1 MTAPTSHHPHQA
13 GRRCVATIL
22 SCLALLAGLWSI
34 DLPAPS
40 WIDPS
45 GEVSAGLV
53 DLLAAGLRVAASA
66 LLLYLTL
73 AAALNLALTVVLQR
87 RPGGAAPLDVVRR
100 VTRWTPHWL
109 AAATVSAVVGSGALA
124 PGMAAASD
132 GPAGSG
138 MSDHHD
144 VVMELV
150 EPDPSDGSAPRT
162 MLPWADTERRLP
174 PPPRIDVVDPELR
187 ADAPTMPTA
196 PATRP
201 APTMTTLANEHIV
214 RPGEHF
220 WSIAEQVV
228 AERGLDSDVATY
240 WNALVE
246 ANRAILIDPDN
257 PDLLHPGQVL
267 RLP

>member
-1 MTAPTSHHPHQA
+1 
-13 GRRCVATIL
+13 
-22 SCLALLAGLWSI
+22 
-34 DLPAPS
+34 
-40 WIDPS
+40 
-45 GEVSAGLV
+45 VSSGLV

-73 AAALNLALTVVLQR
+73 AAALNLALVVALST
-87 RPGGAAPLDVVRR
+87 RPGGDARLGVVRR
-100 VTRWTPHWL
+100 VTRWTPRWL
-109 AAATVSAVVGSGALA
+109 AAATVSAIVGSGALA
-124 PGMAAASD
+124 PGTAAATG

-138 MSDHHD
+138 ASDGRD
-144 VVMELV
+144 VVLELV
-150 EPDPSDGSAPRT
+150 EPEPSDGAAPRT

-187 ADAPTMPTA
+187 ADAPSA
-196 PATRP
+196 SAARP
-201 APTMTTLANEHIV
+201 APPVAAVAAVATVATEHV
-214 RPGEHF
+214 VQPGEHF

-228 AERGLDSDVATY
+228 AERRLDTSVATY
-240 WNALVE
+240 WNALVT

>member
-1 MTAPTSHHPHQA
+1 MTAPTSHHPTQA
-13 GRRCVATIL
+13 SHRCVATIL

-34 DLPAPS
+34 DLPATT

-45 GEVSAGLV
+45 GEVSSGLV

-73 AAALNLALTVVLQR
+73 AAALNLALVVVLR
-87 RPGGAAPLDVVRR
+87 TRPGGAAPLGVVRR
-100 VTRWTPHWL
+100 VTRWTPRWL
-109 AAATVSAVVGSGALA
+109 AAATVSAIVGSGALA
-124 PGMAAASD
+124 PSMAAATD

-138 MSDHHD
+138 PTDHRD
-144 VVMELV
+144 VVLELV
-150 EPDPSDGSAPRT
+150 EPEPSGGAAPRT
-162 MLPWADTERRLP
+162 MLPWADAEQRLP
-174 PPPRIDVVDPELR
+174 PPPRIEVVDPELR
-187 ADAPTMPTA
+187 ADAPTASTS
-196 PATRP
+196 RP
-201 APTMTTLANEHIV
+201 APTATTMANEHVV

-228 AERGLDSDVATY
+228 AERGLDIDVATY
-240 WNALVE
+240 WNALVA
-246 ANRAILIDPDN
+246 ANRANLIDPDN

>member
-1 MTAPTSHHPHQA
+1 MTAPASHHPHQA

-34 DLPAPS
+34 ELPATA

-45 GEVSAGLV
+45 GEVSSGLV
-53 DLLAAGLRVAASA
+53 GLLAAGLRVTASA

-73 AAALNLALTVVLQR
+73 AAALNLALVVALST
-87 RPGGAAPLDVVRR
+87 RPGGDARLGAVRR
-100 VTRWTPHWL
+100 VTRWTPRWL
-109 AAATVSAVVGSGALA
+109 AAATVSAIVGSGALA
-124 PGMAAASD
+124 PGMAAATD
-132 GPAGSG
+132 GPAGSSA
-138 MSDHHD
+138 SDHRD
-144 VVMELV
+144 VVLELV
-150 EPDPSDGSAPRT
+150 EPEPSDGAAPRT

-174 PPPRIDVVDPELR
+174 QPPRIDVVDPELR
-187 ADAPTMPTA
+187 ADAPLA
-196 PATRP
+196 SATRP
-201 APTMTTLANEHIV
+201 APPLATVANEHV
-214 RPGEHF
+214 VQPGDHF

-228 AERGLDSDVATY
+228 AERGLDTSVATY

-246 ANRAILIDPDN
+246 ANRQILIDPDN